1 MFSFTSPIDTI
12 MEKENF
18 KIEELL
24 VEDDI
29 LQEIKSNNMQLVDK
43 LCEFESVEIIVKY
56 ICEPAPEGADDIR
69 VHKYPYMACE
79 VLCCEVS
86 TMIDVIVEA
95 RNGELMNKLFSIVTC
110 ENLIQNRL
118 AGYFEKILQV
128 LFKRKSIAVLAFL
141 DSKGTDLFKSFCNQL
156 HNYSIMQA
164 MRILLL
170 PAVQLAREDSAVG
183 YMVEENELSST
194 PPSSL
199 VCIWHKDPTLI
210 TYLVE
215 QLTNNSNNNLTPGL
229 LQDRI
234 AHISELLTS
243 VIDLSARD
251 SMFHSTMISAKMIET
266 LSSVAIPKLPESSS
280 SASLDLDVSM
290 AAVLAVLE
298 VVVMQFCDE
307 HGTMMSELVQAEKI
321 VNPGKDE
328 DVSKVM
334 LEEMLKA
341 VSKPSVEAV
350 DVLASL
356 VPRMTQYLKGSTSS
370 NESISTQSGVKLPK
384 LGLGRL
390 RIVNLVEGMLRMKQP
405 KIDQVIHDTKCV
417 SLVLDLFSLHEWHS
431 LLHQGAMSCVML
443 IVEGGDTPE
452 RVALQ
457 NQLIAEAKLL
467 QTLMKI
473 IGGSPAGKTEPKSGI
488 VGPLGRPGQ
497 FGHAVVMCE
506 SLMKGIVAG
515 GSMADAVSNSPDSDA
530 WHDFMLATLSEVT
543 TVQCKPT
550 GGFAYPSRHEDVMVG
565 FGGSDTGGSDD
576 LSMDDDVSDE
586 SLAEQISKLGLQ
598 YGNMFMSGSGTDNGD
613 GDDSDEEE
621 EAALAMALA
630 AAYGKGSSLGG
641 PSPAGG
647 SSLGGNPT
655 ATQAPTLG
663 DDSDDD
669 EEEEAKIAAMMMSQ
683 YGAKKDVAVTSVEVV
698 SEQQPPQRRDT
709 PLYPKK
715 EDVNDFG
722 GFADFGSAPPAS
734 NDGGFADFGSATP
747 ASNDGGFAD
756 FGSAPPASSA
766 STNTTEVAKQAPSDM
781 FGDFSDTANKT
792 PISPAPKSSP
802 SPPPSGFGAFG
813 VDSTLKSTP
822 TESAAKPNPSLD
834 FDAF

>member
-1 MFSFTSPIDTI
+1 
-12 MEKENF
+12 
-18 KIEELL
+18 
-24 VEDDI
+24 
-29 LQEIKSNNMQLVDK
+29 
-43 LCEFESVEIIVKY
+43 
-56 ICEPAPEGADDIR
+56 
-69 VHKYPYMACE
+69 
-79 VLCCEVS
+79 
-86 TMIDVIVEA
+86 
-95 RNGELMNKLFSIVTC
+95 
-110 ENLIQNRL
+110 
-118 AGYFEKILQV
+118 
-128 LFKRKSIAVLAFL
+128 
-141 DSKGTDLFKSFCNQL
+141 
-156 HNYSIMQA
+156 
-164 MRILLL
+164 
-170 PAVQLAREDSAVG
+170 
-183 YMVEENELSST
+183 
-194 PPSSL
+194 
-199 VCIWHKDPTLI
+199 
-210 TYLVE
+210 
-215 QLTNNSNNNLTPGL
+215 
-229 LQDRI
+229 
-234 AHISELLTS
+234 
-243 VIDLSARD
+243 
-251 SMFHSTMISAKMIET
+251 MISAKMIET

-756 FGSAPPASSA
+756 FGSAPPASNDGGFADFGSATPASNDGGFADFGSAPPASNDGGFADFGSAPPASNDGGFADFGSAPPASNDGGFADFGSAPPASSA